1 MGEAMTRKC
10 KPSSRSGFAEG
21 LRPRK
26 AGRLIVATTFA
37 GLPVLAAHA
46 QTPTAQQGAPAT
58 TATATGA
65 TVRASKQSAGNGQL
79 EQIVVTAQRRSEKLE
94 KTPVAV
100 TALTSA
106 TLKKQAITTETD
118 LQSATSGLLVRQGT
132 SSNQLN
138 YAVRGQSI
146 DVFSNSQP
154 GVLPY
159 FDEVQDDNHSSSAF
173 YDLQSIQVLKG
184 PQGTLFGRNDTG
196 GAVLITSAKPTN
208 DYSGFIT
215 TRAGDYGYTETLG
228 ALNIPLVNDKVLLRI
243 AGDYDHRDGYVHDV
257 YSNTTPGTVL
267 HEAGRITLEVKPT
280 DWLQN
285 TTVVDYIHS
294 GGTDTPSE
302 IYNVYAPGSKNNGIP
317 LADTASLFYSPFLNK
332 LFGFPEAY
340 DLYLQANPKA
350 DPLGIGDSVLQQK
363 LHGTNWVNAPG
374 SYLHRSDSTIVS
386 NVTTV
391 DLGDGT
397 TLKNIFGFNRS
408 STVDY
413 TDAGGAP
420 YQLELT
426 LQEGLN
432 SDSTDF
438 SDEVQIL
445 GKTLNDQLT
454 YVAGFY
460 FLTTNNYGGV
470 GLSVL
475 GVEPFVPITNTLY
488 FYNLPNTSYAGYAQG
503 TYDLSRLTGVE
514 GLGFTAGLRY
524 TDQEYSETELPG
536 SAVYGLPGLSNHL
549 SQSNT
554 KLSWQFGVQEQ
565 LNPDLLLYVV
575 SRHSFR
581 SGGFNPTVP
590 PIAGNADTGG
600 PGFEPE
606 TTTDVELGAKYE
618 GRVASV
624 PFRLNG
630 DLFNQWVSNAQR
642 IEYILDPTTKSVTGL
657 TVNVPQAEIS
667 GVEATGEVRPAD
679 WLDLGLSVTYTDAR
693 YTNGLT
699 RVFGEPTD
707 FGPYADTPRWSGST
721 FAELSADM
729 PQNYGR
735 ASFRTDVFA
744 QSKFYYSNLNDT
756 VSPGT
761 AIAGYGLV
769 NFRVA
774 LDGIKGTGFSL
785 AGYVRNAFD
794 HSYYTGGIPSGPALG
809 FNSVQPGLPRMFFF
823 EGTYRF

>member
-1 MGEAMTRKC
+1 MTRK
-10 KPSSRSGFAEG
+10 PRASGLSSLAKSFGC
-21 LRPRK
+21 
-26 AGRLIVATTFA
+26 GRLSRLVELTTLAT
-37 GLPVLAAHA
+37 LPILAAHA
-46 QTPTAQQGAPAT
+46 QTPTAQQGTPAT

-65 TVRASKQSAGNGQL
+65 AAQPPSPSAGKGQL

-94 KTPVAV
+94 RTPVAV
-100 TALTSA
+100 TALTSTA
-106 TLKKQAITTETD
+106 LTKQAITTETD

-138 YAVRGQSI
+138 YAIRGQSI

-159 FDEVQDDNHSSSAF
+159 FDEVQDDNRSASAF

-208 DYSGFIT
+208 DVSGFIT

-228 ALNIPLVNDKVLLRI
+228 ALNIPIVNDKVLLRI
-243 AGDYDHRDGYVHDV
+243 AGDYEHRDGYVHDV

-267 HEAGRITLEVKPT
+267 HEAGRVTLEVKPT

-285 TTVVDYIHS
+285 TTVIDYIHS

-302 IYNVYAPGSKNNGIP
+302 IYNAYAPGSTNNGVS
-317 LADTASLFYSPFLNK
+317 LAATASEFYSPFLNK

-340 DLYLQANPKA
+340 NLYLAANPKA
-350 DPLGIGDSVLQQK
+350 DPLGIGDSVRQQK
-363 LHGTNWVNAPG
+363 LHGPNWVDAPG
-374 SYLHRSDSTIVS
+374 SYLHRSDNTIVS

-391 DLGDGT
+391 DLGDET
-397 TLKNIFGFNRS
+397 TLKNIFGFERS
-408 STVDY
+408 SAVDY

-426 LQEGLN
+426 LHEGLN
-432 SDSTDF
+432 SDFTDF
-438 SDEVQIL
+438 SDEVQML
-445 GKTLNDQLT
+445 GKTLDDQLT
-454 YVAGFY
+454 YVTGFY
-460 FLTTNNYGGV
+460 YLSSTNYGGV

-475 GVEPFVPITNTLY
+475 GAQPFIPITNTLY
-488 FYNLPNTSYAGYAQG
+488 FYNLPSTSYAGYAQG
-503 TYDLSRLTGVE
+503 TYDLSRFTGLQ

-524 TDQEYSETELPG
+524 TDQDYSEAELPG

-554 KLSWQFGVQEQ
+554 KLSWQFGLQEQ
-565 LNPDLLLYVV
+565 LNPHLLLYVV

-590 PIAGNADTGG
+590 PIAGNANTGG

-606 TTTDVELGAKYE
+606 TTTDVEVGAKYE
-618 GRVASV
+618 GQLASV

-630 DLFNQWVSNAQR
+630 DGFNQWVSNAQR
-642 IEYILDPTTKSVTGL
+642 IEYILDPTTQSVTGL
-657 TVNVPQAEIS
+657 TVNVPQAEIT
-667 GVEATGEVRPAD
+667 GFEANGEIRPAR

-693 YTNGLT
+693 FTNGAT
-699 RVFGEPTD
+699 EVFGKPTE
-707 FGPYADTPRWSGST
+707 FGPYADTPRWSGSV
-721 FAELSADM
+721 FAELSDDL
-729 PQNYGR
+729 PRDYGR

-744 QSKFYYSNLNDT
+744 ESKFYYSNLNNT
-756 VSPGT
+756 VAPGT
-761 AIAGYGLV
+761 AIPGYGLV

-774 LDGIKGTGFSL
+774 LDNIKNSGFSL

-794 HSYYTGGIPSGPALG
+794 HPYYTGGIPSGPALG
-809 FNSVQPGLPRMFFF
+809 FNSVQPGQPRMFFF
-823 EGTYRF
+823 EGTYKF

>member
-10 KPSSRSGFAEG
+10 KPSSRADFAEG

-46 QTPTAQQGAPAT
+46 QTPIAQQGAPAT

-285 TTVVDYIHS
+285 TTVVDYIH
-294 GGTDTPSE
+294 
-302 IYNVYAPGSKNNGIP
+302 
-317 LADTASLFYSPFLNK
+317 
-332 LFGFPEAY
+332 
-340 DLYLQANPKA
+340 
-350 DPLGIGDSVLQQK
+350 
-363 LHGTNWVNAPG
+363 
-374 SYLHRSDSTIVS
+374 
-386 NVTTV
+386 
-391 DLGDGT
+391 
-397 TLKNIFGFNRS
+397 
-408 STVDY
+408 
-413 TDAGGAP
+413 
-420 YQLELT
+420 
-426 LQEGLN
+426 
-432 SDSTDF
+432 
-438 SDEVQIL
+438 
-445 GKTLNDQLT
+445 
-454 YVAGFY
+454 
-460 FLTTNNYGGV
+460 
-470 GLSVL
+470 
-475 GVEPFVPITNTLY
+475 
-488 FYNLPNTSYAGYAQG
+488 
-503 TYDLSRLTGVE
+503 
-514 GLGFTAGLRY
+514 
-524 TDQEYSETELPG
+524 
-536 SAVYGLPGLSNHL
+536 
-549 SQSNT
+549 
-554 KLSWQFGVQEQ
+554 
-565 LNPDLLLYVV
+565 
-575 SRHSFR
+575 
-581 SGGFNPTVP
+581 
-590 PIAGNADTGG
+590 
-600 PGFEPE
+600 
-606 TTTDVELGAKYE
+606 
-618 GRVASV
+618 
-624 PFRLNG
+624 
-630 DLFNQWVSNAQR
+630 
-642 IEYILDPTTKSVTGL
+642 
-657 TVNVPQAEIS
+657 
-667 GVEATGEVRPAD
+667 
-679 WLDLGLSVTYTDAR
+679 
-693 YTNGLT
+693 
-699 RVFGEPTD
+699 
-707 FGPYADTPRWSGST
+707 
-721 FAELSADM
+721 
-729 PQNYGR
+729 
-735 ASFRTDVFA
+735 
-744 QSKFYYSNLNDT
+744 
-756 VSPGT
+756 
-761 AIAGYGLV
+761 
-769 NFRVA
+769 
-774 LDGIKGTGFSL
+774 
-785 AGYVRNAFD
+785 
-794 HSYYTGGIPSGPALG
+794 
-809 FNSVQPGLPRMFFF
+809 FFF
-823 EGTYRF
+823 Y

>member
-1 MGEAMTRKC
+1 MTKKSKKSNSLALTRTVG
-10 KPSSRSGFAEG
+10 R
-21 LRPRK
+21 RRV
-26 AGRLIVATTFA
+26 GRLIGITTFV
-37 GLPVLAAHA
+37 GFPLLAAQA
-46 QTPTAQQGAPAT
+46 QTSTAQQGTPAT

-65 TVRASKQSAGNGQL
+65 VAQAPRQNPGPRQL
-79 EQIVVTAQRRSEKLE
+79 EQVVVTAQRRSEKLE
-94 KTPVAV
+94 RTPVAV
-100 TALTSA
+100 TAITSA
-106 TLKKQAITTETD
+106 SLRKQAITTETD

-138 YAVRGQSI
+138 YAIRGQSI

-159 FDEVQDDNHSSSAF
+159 FDEVQDDNRSSSAF

-208 DYSGFIT
+208 DFGGFIT

-228 ALNIPLVNDKVLLRI
+228 ALNIPIVNDKVLLRI
-243 AGDYDHRDGYVHDV
+243 AGDYDHRAGYVDDV
-257 YSNTTPGTVL
+257 YSNSTPGTVL
-267 HEAGRITLEVKPT
+267 HEAGRVSLTLKPT

-302 IYNVYAPGSKNNGIP
+302 IYNAYAPGSTNNGIP
-317 LADTASLFYSPFLNK
+317 LAATAAEFYSPFLNNII
-332 LFGFPEAY
+332 GFPGAY
-340 DLYLQANPKA
+340 NLYLAANPKS
-350 DPLGIGDSVLQQK
+350 DPLGIENSVLQQK
-363 LHGTNWVNAPG
+363 QHGEYYVNAAG
-374 SYLHRSDSTIVS
+374 SYLHRSDNTIVS
-386 NVTTV
+386 NVTTIN
-391 DLGDGT
+391 LGDET
-397 TLKNIFGFNRS
+397 TLKNIFGFERS
-408 STVDY
+408 SSVDF
-413 TDAGGAP
+413 TNAGGAP
-420 YQLELT
+420 YPLELS

-432 SDSTDF
+432 SDYTDY
-438 SDEVQIL
+438 SDEVQVL
-445 GKTLNDQLT
+445 GKTLSDRLT

-460 FLTTNNYGGV
+460 FLSSNNYGGV

-475 GVEPFVPITNTLY
+475 GVEPFIPITNTLY
-488 FYNLPNTSYAGYAQG
+488 YYNLPSTSYAGYAQG
-503 TYDLSRLTGVE
+503 TYDLSRFTGVQ

-524 TDQEYSETELPG
+524 TGQEYSETELPG

-554 KLSWQFGVQEQ
+554 KLSWQFGAQEQ
-565 LNPDLLLYVV
+565 LNSHLLLYVV

-590 PIAGNADTGG
+590 PTSGNADTGG

-606 TTTDVELGAKYE
+606 TTTDVEIGAKYE
-618 GRVASV
+618 GRLASV

-630 DLFNQWVSNAQR
+630 DAFNQWVSNAQR
-642 IEYILDPTTKSVTGL
+642 IEYILEPTTGSVTGL

-667 GVEATGEVRPAD
+667 GFEATGEIQPAA

-693 YTNGLT
+693 YTNGVT
-699 RVFGEPTD
+699 RVFGVPTT
-707 FGPYADTPRWSGST
+707 FGPYGDTPRWSGSA
-721 FAELSADM
+721 FAELSQEL
-729 PQNYGR
+729 PRNFGR
-735 ASFRTDVFA
+735 ASLRTDVFA
-744 QSKFYYSNLNDT
+744 QSQFYYSNLNNT

-761 AIAGYGLV
+761 ALAGYGLV

-774 LDGIKGTGFSL
+774 LDNIKNSGFSL
-785 AGYVRNAFD
+785 SGFVRNALN

-809 FNSVQPGLPRMFFF
+809 FNSVQPGMPRMFFF

>member
-1 MGEAMTRKC
+1 MTTKS
-10 KPSSRSGFAEG
+10 KTSMFSGYAESLG
-21 LRPRK
+21 RGRF
-26 AGRLIVATTFA
+26 GRLIGVTTFV
-37 GLPVLAAHA
+37 GLPILAVHA
-46 QTPTAQQGAPAT
+46 QTPTAQQATPAT
-58 TATATGA
+58 GGTASGVLAQ
-65 TVRASKQSAGNGQL
+65 ASPRSSGHEQL

-106 TLKKQAITTETD
+106 ALRKQAITTETD

-138 YAVRGQSI
+138 YAIRGQSI

-159 FDEVQDDNHSSSAF
+159 FDEVQDDNRSSSAF

-196 GAVLITSAKPTN
+196 GAVLITTAKPTN
-208 DYSGFIT
+208 NFDGFIT

-228 ALNIPLVNDKVLLRI
+228 AVNIPIVNDKVLLRV

-257 YSNTTPGTVL
+257 YSKTTPGTVL
-267 HEAGRITLEVKPT
+267 HEAGRVSLEIKPT

-285 TTVVDYIHS
+285 TTIVDYIHS

-302 IYNVYAPGSKNNGIP
+302 IYNAYAPGSTNHGIP
-317 LADTASLFYSPFLNK
+317 LASTAAEFYSPFLNK

-340 DLYLQANPKA
+340 DLYLTANPKA
-350 DPLGIGDSVLQQK
+350 DPLGIGNSVLQQK
-363 LHGTNWVNAPG
+363 LHGTNWVDAPG
-374 SYLHRSDSTIVS
+374 SYLHRSDNTIVS

-391 DLGDGT
+391 DLGDET
-397 TLKNIFGFNRS
+397 TLKNIFGFERS
-408 STVDY
+408 SAVDY

-420 YQLELT
+420 YLLELT

-432 SDSTDF
+432 SDFTDY
-438 SDEVQIL
+438 SDEVQLL
-445 GKTLNDQLT
+445 GKALGDQLT
-454 YVAGFY
+454 YVTGFY
-460 FLTTNNYGGV
+460 FLTSNNYGGV

-475 GVEPFVPITNTLY
+475 GVEPFIPITNTLY
-488 FYNLPNTSYAGYAQG
+488 FYNLPSTSYAGYAQG
-503 TYDLSRLTGVE
+503 TYDLSRFTGVK

-524 TDQEYSETELPG
+524 TDEDYSETELPG

-565 LNPDLLLYVV
+565 LNSNLLLYVV

-590 PIAGNADTGG
+590 PTSGTASTGG
-600 PGFEPE
+600 PAFEPE
-606 TTTDVELGAKYE
+606 TTTDVEIGAKYE
-618 GRVASV
+618 GQLASV

-630 DLFNQWVSNAQR
+630 DAFNQWVSNAQR
-642 IEYILDPTTKSVTGL
+642 IEYILDPTTQSVTGL
-657 TVNVPQAEIS
+657 TVNVPEAEIS
-667 GVEATGEVRPAD
+667 GFEVNGEMRPAA

-693 YTNGLT
+693 FTNRLT
-699 RVFGEPTD
+699 EVFGTPTQ
-707 FGPYADTPRWSGST
+707 FGPYADTPKWSGSAY
-721 FAELSADM
+721 AEISEDLPRDF
-729 PQNYGR
+729 GR

-744 QSKFYYSNLNDT
+744 ESKFYYSNLNNT
-756 VSPGT
+756 VAPGT
-761 AIAGYGLV
+761 AIPGYGLV
-769 NFRVA
+769 NFRIA
-774 LDGIKGTGFSL
+774 LENIKNTGFSL
-785 AGYVRNAFD
+785 SGYLRNAFD

-809 FNSVQPGLPRMFFF
+809 FNSVQPGLPRMFYF